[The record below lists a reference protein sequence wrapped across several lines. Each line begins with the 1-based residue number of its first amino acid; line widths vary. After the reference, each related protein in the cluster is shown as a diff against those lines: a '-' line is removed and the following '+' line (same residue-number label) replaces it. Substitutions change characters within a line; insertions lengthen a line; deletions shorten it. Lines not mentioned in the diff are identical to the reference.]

1 MPVVQ
6 VKMSDEC
13 HKALKQCAAFLGVP
27 MGELLYRCARFDF
40 HEQAHCC
47 KWMKS
52 TLSHLSI
59 ELDKG
64 SEKPCFGFRCN
75 ACINRTACR
84 TGMYDGTFQ
93 IPEELAH
100 TVTPHGAM
108 MSQQHYEQWEEHK
121 NACTSNHCSNSHQ
134 QNQKEC

>member
-13 HKALKQCAAFLGVP
+13 HKALKQYSAFLGVP
-27 MGELLYRCARFDF
+27 MGELLYRFARFGF
-40 HEQAHCC
+40 HQQAHCC
-47 KWMKS
+47 KWMDG
-52 TLSHLSI
+52 TLGHLGI

-75 ACINRTACR
+75 ACTARTACR
-84 TGMYDGTFQ
+84 TGIYTGTFQ
-93 IPEELAH
+93 CPDELAH
-100 TVTPHGAM
+100 TVTPHGELM
-108 MSQQHYEQWEEHK
+108 NEQHKQQWAEHQNRCRSSTCK
-121 NACTSNHCSNSHQ
+121 ESHP

>member
-13 HKALKQCAAFLGVP
+13 HKALKQYAAFLGVP
-27 MGELLYRCARFDF
+27 MGELLYRFARFGF

-47 KWMKS
+47 TWMDS
-52 TLSHLSI
+52 TLNHLGI

-75 ACINRTACR
+75 VCINRTPCR
-84 TGMYDGTFQ
+84 TGVYAGLFQ
-93 IPEELAH
+93 IPENLKH
-100 TVTPHGAM
+100 TVTEHGAAVIQEM
-108 MSQQHYEQWEEHK
+108 EAAWPSHEK
-121 NACTSNHCSNSHQ
+121 RCTSTH
-134 QNQKEC
+134 

>member
-13 HKALKQCAAFLGVP
+13 HKALKQYAAFLGIP
-27 MGELLYRCARFDF
+27 MGELLYRCARFNF
-40 HEQAHCC
+40 HEQAHSC

-64 SEKPCFGFRCN
+64 SDKPCFGFRCN
-75 ACINRTACR
+75 VCAKRTECR
-84 TGMYDGTFQ
+84 TGVYDGLVE
-93 IPEELAH
+93 IPEHLEQ
-100 TVTPHGAM
+100 TVTEHGKAVIKEM
-108 MSQQHYEQWEEHK
+108 QQAWH
-121 NACTSNHCSNSHQ
+121 SHGTRRSSTH
-134 QNQKEC
+134 